1 MNEHRR
7 LIVSFLGMGLWS
19 HGASHAQTS
28 SGPPLSFLVPQPA
41 GNPTDTLARRL
52 LTALQRELGQPLVVE
67 NIPGAGGSLGVNKM
81 LAAPAG
87 ASVLMI
93 ASQTESILTPLSV
106 RSARYTSDSLR
117 PVLLITRGPYVLVG
131 RPDLPAST
139 FGELVTLA
147 RNRSAKPLSFG
158 HIGNGSMIHLLG
170 ERLARKAE
178 ISLIQVPYKGVPPV
192 MQDIIGGQIDLAFV
206 PQSAVRDL
214 AATGKLKA
222 LGTTGATTSDKP
234 TAVATSHSL

>member
-52 LTALQRELGQPLVVE
+52 LTALQRELGQHLVVE
-67 NIPGAGGSLGVNKM
+67 NVPGAGGSLGVNKM

-93 ASQTESILTPLSV
+93 AEKAADMIRGKPPL
-106 RSARYTSDSLR
+106 
-117 PVLLITRGPYVLVG
+117 
-131 RPDLPAST
+131 
-139 FGELVTLA
+139 E
-147 RNRSAKPLSFG
+147 
-158 HIGNGSMIHLLG
+158 
-170 ERLARKAE
+170 
-178 ISLIQVPYKGVPPV
+178 
-192 MQDIIGGQIDLAFV
+192 
-206 PQSAVRDL
+206 
-214 AATGKLKA
+214 ATMLK
-222 LGTTGATTSDKP
+222 D
-234 TAVATSHSL
+234 